1 MSYAVMLDINR
12 GENRCSGVII
22 SRHHILTAAHCFVK
36 ESQCL
41 TGPELRNGTLSSAT
55 ELPVEVHYGG
65 TCVLL
70 KEGGACSPSEVMNR
84 VNASHIG
91 VPRRYFTSKCHS
103 GDIAVVEMEKP
114 LPSAATNFNYAC
126 LPSLTTKLQ
135 QKIAMAGFGRNPRG
149 RSIREKHLEW
159 ISLLRERFCDPS
171 LYVGKDVFCLR
182 GEQQFPCE
190 GDSGGGVMQRANSK
204 MSFVMGVLSKGLSCE
219 DVWLALERSSD
230 NQLAQFRGTVVTDTR
245 KYLDWLCLHTG
256 ICELHINRKTIKKEK
271 IVMVY

>member
-1 MSYAVMLDINR
+1 MDRIRNDAIRQKFGVAPIADKMREARLRWYGHVLRGKEDSVRKIGLNFEVIGKRPRVRPKQRWLDTLHADLKI
-12 GENRCSGVII
+12 
-22 SRHHILTAAHCFVK
+22 TA
-36 ESQCL
+36 
-41 TGPELRNGTLSSAT
+41 
-55 ELPVEVHYGG
+55 
-65 TCVLL
+65 
-70 KEGGACSPSEVMNR
+70 
-84 VNASHIG
+84 
-91 VPRRYFTSKCHS
+91 
-103 GDIAVVEMEKP
+103 
-114 LPSAATNFNYAC
+114 
-126 LPSLTTKLQ
+126 
-135 QKIAMAGFGRNPRG
+135 RG